1 MPSLTMKVEAMR
13 AIMPNKASTKSKQC
27 DRVGNRKRRR
37 RRKKRLQNK
46 TKAKTATGEAL
57 FFVYDFVFVGF
68 LLQHF
73 RTLVWVSLNTY
84 KYVLSRRGYI
94 YVNIPRF
101 TKMYVGTCIYWVCSR
116 FLFFLILLLF
126 KKHQRSPFLSAY
138 V

>member
-1 MPSLTMKVEAMR
+1 MR
-13 AIMPNKASTKSKQC
+13 AIMPNKACTKSKQC

-94 YVNIPRF
+94 YIYVNIPRF
-101 TKMYVGTCIYWVCSR
+101 TMYVMHICNQNY
-116 FLFFLILLLF
+116 
-126 KKHQRSPFLSAY
+126 K
-138 V
+138 